1 MKRKKILRLGGY
13 GDPAMLPEKVVTELA
28 EQYFLTLGYTHQRK
42 QGFADWA
49 KRYCMASVESVAEGE
64 EARRDG
70 WRTFRATYKGESDV
84 RDGEILCPNYT
95 NDVQCMDCGLCD
107 GARLGDKRK
116 SIVILAHGSKSN
128 KLMEV

>member
-49 KRYCMASVESVAEGE
+49 KRYCMASG
-64 EARRDG
+64 RRG
-70 WRTFRATYKGESDV
+70 G
-84 RDGEILCPNYT
+84 
-95 NDVQCMDCGLCD
+95 
-107 GARLGDKRK
+107 
-116 SIVILAHGSKSN
+116 
-128 KLMEV
+128 